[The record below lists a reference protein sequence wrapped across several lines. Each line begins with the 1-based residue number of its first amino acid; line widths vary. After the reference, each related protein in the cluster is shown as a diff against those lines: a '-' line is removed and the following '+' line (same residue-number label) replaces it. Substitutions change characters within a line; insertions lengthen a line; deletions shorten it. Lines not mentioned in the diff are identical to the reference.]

1 MHPTNTTQTGR
12 TSGSHPSPAMPVG
25 IMVHL
30 PGRGDVFVRHLP
42 GPPDAPV
49 VVLLHGWTAT
59 ADLNWHSSYC
69 ELSRH
74 FRVIAFDHRGHG
86 RGLRTGTTFELEDC
100 ADDAVAIAAA
110 FGVDRFIPVGYS
122 MGGPIASLVWRR
134 HRSVVQGLVL
144 CATSRHFADTRRRR
158 ALFSM
163 LNGTSALATST
174 PLRAI
179 GQLSSTAW
187 SRRLE
192 RRGDAPW
199 TVEQVL
205 LHDWTQI
212 LQAGRAIGK
221 FDSRDWVGDIDVPTA
236 VLASLADEIVPTQRQ
251 LELARAVPGASLHL
265 VAGGH
270 TACTD
275 RSGRFASILLDACH
289 SVVER
294 STPFRLAA

>member
-1 MHPTNTTQTGR
+1 MDCEPARHSNSRTAPTT
-12 TSGSHPSPAMPVG
+12 PSQ
-25 IMVHL
+25 L
-30 PGRGDVFVRHLP
+30 PQH
-42 GPPDAPV
+42 
-49 VVLLHGWTAT
+49 
-59 ADLNWHSSYC
+59 
-69 ELSRH
+69 
-74 FRVIAFDHRGHG
+74 
-86 RGLRTGTTFELEDC
+86 
-100 ADDAVAIAAA
+100 
-110 FGVDRFIPVGYS
+110 FGVGRFIPVGYS

-251 LELARAVPGASLHL
+251 LELARAVRGASLHL

-270 TACTD
+270 TACAD
-275 RSGRFASILLDACH
+275 RSGRFASSLLDACH

-294 STPFRLAA
+294 STPVRMAA